1 MVPGYIYVIYG
12 NGICYNTLTKSV
24 IIQRPSILTRKK
36 KQLNYLTVKRFCL
49 NTVGARVFAYRNWPD
64 GYYYRGFVVKATDSK
79 VNVYYDDKDDSWFD
93 KNDPRIFVVLDEI
106 PKKRYLLAEFVLA
119 ATSDKEKYA
128 YGRIIEVAEHA
139 YYVDI
144 EGIHAYWAQF
154 YQIRQLP

>member
-1 MVPGYIYVIYG
+1 M
-12 NGICYNTLTKSV
+12 
-24 IIQRPSILTRKK
+24 
-36 KQLNYLTVKRFCL
+36 NYLTVKRFCL

-79 VNVYYDDKDDSWFD
+79 VNVYYDDEDDSWFD

-106 PKKRYLLAEFVLA
+106 PQKRYLLAEFVLA
-119 ATSDKEKYA
+119 ATSDKEQYA
-128 YGRIIEVAEHA
+128 YGRIMEVAEHA

>member
-1 MVPGYIYVIYG
+1 M
-12 NGICYNTLTKSV
+12 
-24 IIQRPSILTRKK
+24 
-36 KQLNYLTVKRFCL
+36 NYLTVKRFCL